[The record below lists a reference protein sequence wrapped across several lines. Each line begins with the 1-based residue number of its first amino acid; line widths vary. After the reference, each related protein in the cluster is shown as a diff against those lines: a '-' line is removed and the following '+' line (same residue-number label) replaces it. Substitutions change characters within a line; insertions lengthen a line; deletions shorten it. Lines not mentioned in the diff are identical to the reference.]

1 MNTKPAMSNNQG
13 SGTVF
18 GHAVVIGSSIAG
30 LTMARVLTDHFARV
44 TIIER
49 DRLSDTPEFRRSVP
63 QARPQWAHQCR
74 STSSRTGNRCAWSAL
89 NDL

>member
-63 QARPQWAHQCR
+63 RLRHAHTLPLRGQMI
-74 STSSRTGNRCAWSAL
+74 L
-89 NDL
+89 EQEFP